1 MAHQLDAD
9 DDGRSAKFNVARY
22 LEITGQ
28 LSAQLLSTAVQRGLA
43 SADTILAK
51 FSVNHDDQ
59 LPRQLF
65 SAHKPA
71 DLELIDLRPAAEQ
84 PNANPL
90 AAAEKLMAADLAVPV
105 SLTEDV
111 LYRQLLIRLA
121 DDHWIWYQRFH
132 HMLLDGY
139 SFTTLTGRIC
149 GIYRD
154 LADGRT
160 PTESA
165 VTSFAELVAAE
176 AEYRGSAD
184 EEADATFWR
193 NYCTGLPAPLSVA
206 NVLGL
211 SGTTTNETASHKAA
225 LTLSQDAAARLDSL
239 ARSNRLNWTDLLSA
253 AIAEFLARMAD
264 QAEIVLGVPMMGR
277 IGRTATERAALRST
291 GPVVTVLPLRLAMT
305 DESLPSRAAEFAL
318 AMSGIK
324 NHWRYGSEQIQ
335 RDAGLTGLADD
346 GLYGPVLNLKI
357 FDYQVDFGT
366 ATGKTHHLSAGP
378 IEELEFS
385 IYRKDGQIEC
395 EIEAPGSKY
404 SALDTQNLAERLSVW
419 LESSAAGNAQFLSPE
434 EATQLTVWG
443 TGAARSVELPTV
455 VELFAQQARTSHALP
470 ALSAAGITL
479 TFGQL
484 AERANK
490 LARVLIARGVG
501 AESVVAVALPRSVD
515 SVVSIMAVHAAG
527 GAILPL
533 DLEYPSDRLGYM
545 LDDAAPV
552 ALISTSSVELP
563 FAGPRIDLDALNF
576 AILNGQEIQPE
587 ERLSPVLPEHLAY
600 VIYTSGSTGKPK
612 GVLSTHRGLRNL
624 LEHHRHDQYERTAAA
639 LLSGAQNRRPRALH
653 TASMSFDSAWDQLLW
668 LYLGHEVFICD
679 DESRRDPAALVE
691 LIRAER
697 LDSLDVTPSF
707 LSQLID
713 AGLFERGEHHP
724 ALVAFGGEA
733 ASPSIWAALRA
744 QADSGTHGHNYYG
757 PTEYS
762 VDSLGAGV
770 EQADEP
776 VVGLPLSNT
785 DAYVLDRK
793 LRAVPIGVPGELYIA
808 GPGLARGY
816 HRRFGL
822 TASRFIANP
831 FSAEPGSRMYR
842 TGDLARWRADGLLDY
857 LSRADDQVKIR
868 GFRVEPG
875 EVEAAIDALDGIL
888 SAAVIAE
895 KTGSTHRLVGFAVLA
910 NAELAGD
917 SIRAALASDLPDYL
931 IPAVIHVI
939 DSMPLTVNGKI
950 DRAALPALAV
960 QAAPTQSRAAQGRAA
975 ANAQEAM
982 LCQAVSDL
990 VRIPQV
996 SPDDDFFA
1004 LGGDSISAM
1013 SLCGAARRAG
1023 FLLRPR
1029 QVFELRTAAAM
1040 AVELQPLPDRQP
1052 SIPAAG
1058 DTPVLPI
1065 SAWYL
1070 EELVEA
1076 VYAQGVCLAVPEE
1089 ATPELLGQAL
1099 DAVRTAH
1106 PALAASLANGIL
1118 QVPEQV
1124 TPLVV
1129 HPVSS
1134 AQDPAATFRAAAEQ
1148 LDPASGR
1155 MLAAV
1160 LLSGSNNGQSSK
1172 MLLLAAHHLVVDGV
1186 SWRVILPELE
1196 AAYKALLAGTTPKL
1210 AAEQT
1215 SLRAWSAELRSQD
1228 HQAELPFWHT
1238 QLQTPA
1244 GSLGRIDARIHR
1256 HGAAGQQRILLDS
1269 ASTAALLD
1277 MVPARFNCTVDES
1290 LLAAV
1295 GMAMRQLRGVDS
1307 LLLSRETH
1315 GRHAELDLER
1325 TVGWLTS
1332 EFPLHLPL
1340 AADPRDAVRA
1350 VKEAIRSVPA
1360 DGLGWGLLRYGG
1372 TGEELAQ
1379 LQRNNPASLLV
1390 NYLGRFDSAAAGSES
1405 FFQPL
1410 SGIFADAFAVHL
1422 DPAAP
1427 LQHPLE
1433 LNAFLD
1439 ESGPEAQLAL
1449 SWTWASGLL
1458 TEADITALSAGLAL
1472 AAQQL
1477 LAEKQ
1482 PELSFVPADSAVP
1495 VTAAQVQQLE
1505 QRYGALQ
1512 AVLPLTPLH
1521 EGLLYQSSVEG
1532 SGYASVTVLE
1542 LSGELDADRLKAAL
1556 HQVLHRYP
1564 QLGAV
1569 FSTELDQLAQIIP
1582 ADPGEISW
1590 QVLTG
1595 QETDLAALEAAET
1608 DRHFDPSSGPLLAAT
1623 LLRTEVSHAFLL
1635 LTTHHLLLD
1644 GWSTPII
1651 VEALLAAYRDDL
1663 PAGNG
1668 LPDYARALAAVT
1680 VTDTDRQAW
1689 ANALDDV
1696 TPTMVGCETT
1706 SPVDQLPVAE
1716 LSVRLPEELY
1726 TDLIATARERG
1737 VTMNAI
1743 AQLGFAAALST
1754 LSGQLDVVFGTT
1766 VSGRDADNAAAK
1778 VVGLFT
1784 NTVPVRIAVD
1794 AAAPLA
1800 AQLTRIQ
1807 GEQAALRDH
1816 SALGLAD
1823 IQALGGAGTLFDTLF
1838 VMENYPDEPA
1848 SASTGLSLTSVR
1860 NRGYTHYPLTVL
1872 MLPETNG
1879 FRLVIEYRAEVL
1891 DGPGFAD
1898 RFMAALRILA
1908 TDSAAGIGSLETL
1921 SPKQRNEF
1929 AAFNDTTHALPE
1941 STLRELLRGQ
1951 ALRTPAAPALHDDSI
1966 SLSYAQLRSRVQV
1979 LAARLQA
1986 AGARPGNVVA
1996 VALPRSAQLSIAIL
2010 AVIESGAAYLPL
2022 DTSYPEERLRYM
2034 LDDAKPVAVIGTQQ
2048 VQHLLSQDTVWLD
2061 PALAAISP
2069 VTSVLDY
2076 PLTGADPAYLIYTSG
2091 STGKPKGVLVPH
2103 QAIVNR
2109 LLWMQYHYPLTA
2121 EDLVLQKTPS
2131 SFDVSV
2137 WEFFWPFIVG
2147 ARQFSAHPE
2156 AHRDPAAIASTIAKH
2171 AVSTLHFVPS
2181 MLAAF
2186 VEYFEEPASDA
2197 IALSSL
2203 RQVFCSGEALPT
2215 ELAAAWYRLGG
2226 APLHNLYGPTEA
2238 AVDVSYQAATGTELT
2253 SSVPIGRPVWNTRL
2267 HVLDAALRQVA
2278 PGVAGELY
2286 LAGVQLA
2293 IGYAGRPDLTAGRF
2307 VADPMGEPGSRMYRT
2322 GDVVRRLADGTIEYL
2337 GRSDD
2342 QVKIRGQRIELG
2354 EISAV
2359 LAEQAGVERAVVVAR
2374 SLADPDDHQ
2383 ARSGGDNRQ
2392 LVGYVVGDV
2401 DAELLLAA
2409 AARKLPPHLVPVA
2422 LVVLPALP
2430 LSANGKLDYRAL
2442 PTPVAA
2448 ASTAGT
2454 AGTTGRPP
2462 AAGLERVIAQAFEQ
2476 VLALPEGS
2484 FSATESFFTRG
2495 GHSLLAMRVVA
2506 QLRRTAQSA
2515 AVSVGQIMANPTAE
2529 LLAAS
2534 LSSDNAIDHGF
2545 GAKLQIKPSVNGQY
2559 LFCIHPASGFAWQYQ
2574 ALSRYLAERT
2584 ELQGMGI
2591 VGLQS
2596 TRPDGVLATCASM
2609 AEVVEDELA
2618 RILEIQ
2624 PEGPYALL
2632 GYSLGGTIAQAV
2644 AARLVQHG
2652 AQVSFLGL
2660 LDTYPPEGQDWAA
2673 PEEDEAQHEVE
2684 RERDAFL
2691 ADPATSAEQEKMFGD
2706 IVANYAD
2713 AIRLLSCARSAHFPG
2728 TADLFVATGTL
2739 PADVVPE
2746 VVWAPHLHGL
2756 RSYPLDCAHE
2766 DIMAPKNLPQLGPL
2780 LAKAL
2785 VTALKPDAGSKSVED
2800 K

>member
-1 MAHQLDAD
+1 MAHQLDVD

-22 LEITGQ
+22 LEIIGE
-28 LSAQLLSTAVQRGLA
+28 LSVELLSTAVQQGLA
-43 SADTILAK
+43 SADTILATY
-51 FSVNHDDQ
+51 SVSQNNQQPQQ
-59 LPRQLF
+59 LL

-71 DLELIDLRPAAEQ
+71 DLELIDLRPTAEQ
-84 PNANPL
+84 PNADPL
-90 AAAEKLMAADLAVPV
+90 AAADKLMAADLAVPV

-121 DDHWIWYQRFH
+121 DDRWIWYQRFH

-139 SFTTLTGRIC
+139 SFTTLTSRIC

-154 LADGRT
+154 LADGRA
-160 PTESA
+160 PSESA

-211 SGTTTNETASHKAA
+211 SGTTTNETLSHKAA
-225 LTLSQDAAARLDSL
+225 LTLSQDAAAHLDSL

-253 AIAEFLARMAD
+253 AVAEFLARTAD

-291 GPVVTVLPLRLAMT
+291 GPVVTVLPLRLVIT
-305 DESLPSRAAEFAL
+305 DESLPNRATEFAF
-318 AMSGIK
+318 AMAKIK

-335 RDAGLTGLADD
+335 RDAGITGLADD
-346 GLYGPVLNLKI
+346 GLYGPALNLKI
-357 FDYQVDFGT
+357 FDYRVDLGT
-366 ATGKTHHLSAGP
+366 ATGKTRHLSAGP

-395 EIEAPGSKY
+395 EIEAPSSKY
-404 SALDTQNLAERLSVW
+404 SALDTQKIAERLSLW
-419 LESSAAGNAQFLSPE
+419 LESSATGNAQFLSPE
-434 EATQLTVWG
+434 EAAQLTVWG
-443 TGAARSVELPTV
+443 TGAARSVEFPTV
-455 VELFAQQARTSHALP
+455 VELFAQQARQSHDLP

-479 TFGQL
+479 TFGKL

-533 DLEYPSDRLGYM
+533 DLEYPSDRLSYM

-563 FAGPRIDLDALNF
+563 FAGPRIDLDTLNF
-576 AILNGQEIQPE
+576 ATLTGREIQPE
-587 ERLSPVLPEHLAY
+587 DRLSAVLPEHLAY

-639 LLSGAQNRRPRALH
+639 LLSGPQNRRPRALH

-697 LDSLDVTPSF
+697 LDSLDVTLSF

-713 AGLFERGEHHP
+713 AGLFDPGEHHP

-785 DAYVLDRK
+785 NAYVLDRK
-793 LRAVPIGVPGELYIA
+793 LRLVPVGVPGELYIA

-816 HRRFGL
+816 HQRFGL
-822 TASRFIANP
+822 TAARFLANP

-842 TGDLARWRADGLLDY
+842 TGDLVRWRADGLLDY

-910 NAELAGD
+910 NTELANAESAGE

-931 IPAVIHVI
+931 VPAVIHVI

-960 QAAPTQSRAAQGRAA
+960 RAAQSLGRADQGRTA
-975 ANAQEAM
+975 ATAQEAM

-1013 SLCGAARRAG
+1013 SLCGAARQAG

-1040 AVELQPLPDRQP
+1040 AVELQPLSDRQP

-1058 DTPVLPI
+1058 DTPVLPM

-1076 VYAQGVCLAVPEE
+1076 VYAQGVCLAVPQE

-1129 HPVSS
+1129 HPGSS

-1160 LLSGSNNGQSSK
+1160 LLPGSNNGQSSK

-1196 AAYKALLAGTTPKL
+1196 AAYESLLAGTTPKL
-1210 AAEQT
+1210 APEQT
-1215 SLRAWSAELRSQD
+1215 SLRAWSAELHSQD

-1238 QLQTPA
+1238 QLQTSA

-1256 HGAAGQQRILLDS
+1256 HGAAGQKRILLDS

-1277 MVPARFNCTVDES
+1277 MVPARFSCTVDES

-1295 GMAMRQLRGVDS
+1295 GMAMRQLRGLDS

-1315 GRHAELDLER
+1315 GRHAELDVER

-1350 VKEAIRSVPA
+1350 VKEALRSVPA

-1372 TGEELAQ
+1372 TGAELAQ
-1379 LQRNNPASLLV
+1379 LQRDNPASLLV
-1390 NYLGRFDSAAAGSES
+1390 NYLGRFDSAAADSES
-1405 FFQPL
+1405 YFRPL
-1410 SGIFADAFAVHL
+1410 SGIFADVFAVHL
-1422 DPAAP
+1422 DPAVP

-1439 ESGPEAQLAL
+1439 ESGPEARLAL

-1477 LAEKQ
+1477 LAENQ

-1505 QRYGALQ
+1505 QRYGSLQ

-1542 LSGELDADRLKAAL
+1542 LSGELDADRLKGAL
-1556 HQVLHRYP
+1556 HRVLLRYP

-1582 ADPGEISW
+1582 VDPGEIAW

-1595 QETDLAALEAAET
+1595 QATDLAVLEAAET
-1608 DRHFDPSSGPLLAAT
+1608 NRHFDPTSGPLLAAT
-1623 LLRTEVSHAFLL
+1623 LLRTEVSRAFLL

-1668 LPDYARALAAVT
+1668 LRDYARALAGVA

-1689 ANALDDV
+1689 AKALDDV
-1696 TPTMVGCETT
+1696 TPTIVGRETT
-1706 SPVDQLPVAE
+1706 SPVAE
-1716 LSVRLPEELY
+1716 LSVQLPEELY
-1726 TDLIATARERG
+1726 TGLIATARERG

-1754 LSGQLDVVFGTT
+1754 VSGQLDVVFGTT

-1784 NTVPVRIAVD
+1784 NTVPVRIAID
-1794 AAAPLA
+1794 AATPLA

-1848 SASTGLSLTSVR
+1848 SASTSLSVTSVR

-1872 MLPETNG
+1872 MLPEANG
-1879 FRLVIEYRAEVL
+1879 FRLVVEYRAEVL
-1891 DGPGFAD
+1891 DGAGFAD

-1908 TDSAAGIGSLETL
+1908 ADSAAGIASLETL
-1921 SPKQRNEF
+1921 STKQRNELTV
-1929 AAFNDTTHALPE
+1929 FNDTAHALPE
-1941 STLRELLRGQ
+1941 STLRELLREQ
-1951 ALRTPAAPALHDDSI
+1951 AARTPAAPALHDDSI
-1966 SLSYAQLRSRVQV
+1966 SLSYAQLRSQVQV

-1986 AGARPGNVVA
+1986 VGARPGNVVA

-2061 PALAAISP
+2061 PALAANSS
-2069 VTSVLDY
+2069 VASVLDY

-2109 LLWMQYHYPLTA
+2109 LLWMQDQYPLTA
-2121 EDLVLQKTPS
+2121 GDLVLQKTPS

-2137 WEFFWPFIVG
+2137 WEFFWPLIVG
-2147 ARQFSAHPE
+2147 AQQFSAHPE
-2156 AHRDPAAIASTIAKH
+2156 VHRDPAALASTIAKH

-2186 VEYFEEPASDA
+2186 VEYFDDPVSEATA
-2197 IALSSL
+2197 ISSL
-2203 RQVFCSGEALPT
+2203 RRVFCSGEALPT

-2238 AVDVSYQAATGTELT
+2238 AVDVSYQAATGTEST

-2293 IGYAGRPDLTAGRF
+2293 LGYAGRSDLTASRF
-2307 VADPMGEPGSRMYRT
+2307 VADPMGEPGNRMYRT

-2359 LAEQAGVERAVVVAR
+2359 LAEQAGVERAVVVAQ
-2374 SLADPDDHQ
+2374 SLAESDDSQ
-2383 ARSGGDNRQ
+2383 ARSAGDDRQ

-2401 DAELLLAA
+2401 DAELVLAA
-2409 AARKLPPHLVPVA
+2409 AARKLPPHLVPVT

-2448 ASTAGT
+2448 ASTAST
-2454 AGTTGRPP
+2454 AGRPP

-2476 VLALPEGS
+2476 VLILPEGS

-2495 GHSLLAMRVVA
+2495 GHSLLAMRVAA
-2506 QLRRTAQSA
+2506 QLRRTTQSA

-2545 GAKLQIKPSVNGQY
+2545 GAKLQIKPSEIGQY
-2559 LFCIHPASGFAWQYQ
+2559 LFCFHPASGFAWQYQ
-2574 ALSRYLAERT
+2574 ALSRYLAERS
-2584 ELQGMGI
+2584 ELQGLGI

-2609 AEVVEDELA
+2609 AEVVEEELA
-2618 RILEIQ
+2618 RILQIQ

-2684 RERDAFL
+2684 REREAFL

-2713 AIRLLSCARSAHFPG
+2713 AIRLLSGARSAHFPG

-2766 DIMAPKNLPQLGPL
+2766 DIMAPENLPQLGPL

-2785 VTALKPDAGSKSVED
+2785 VAALKPDTGSKSVED